1 VTSTR
6 RWRAPRCSSSWTS
19 SGRSRPPRHHRRAAR
34 HDRPDHHRP
43 GQHRHTRRADRPGHP
58 LRASG
63 HAGPA
68 DRPGRPGHPNA
79 VQPAAAVRHEPARLP
94 ARLLRRPAPRRI
106 SPACA
111 SPGRHLRPGRHP
123 GPARRGPGRRHR
135 LDRGGRDGRAGTAMA
150 GRRTGRGNGRSRG
163 RRARRIARRRALHC
177 RAPRPRC
184 PARPAMADPL
194 RPARRPGP
202 DPIPG
207 RRAGRGQ

>member
-123 GPARRGPGRRHR
+123 GPARRSGSPARAGPRGPGWPGW
-135 LDRGGRDGRAGTAMA
+135 DGDGRATDRPGQWPQPWP
-150 GRRTGRGNGRSRG
+150 
-163 RRARRIARRRALHC
+163 
-177 RAPRPRC
+177 PRPKDCAPPC
-184 PARPAMADPL
+184 PALPSASAALPRATRDGGPTPAGTP
-194 RPARRPGP
+194 PWT
-202 DPIPG
+202 
-207 RRAGRGQ
+207 